1 MLFILVDYKSL
12 NNLYEKY
19 NSCGK
24 MEVRKLEAEAYLSE
38 LKREWPEI
46 FRIYEKLNKG
56 ETLNTLDM
64 EWIEEIS
71 KESGWSVDD
80 VVDEIKNADKE
91 PSSRIEIY
99 QRMFEEYYNEAKE
112 LEKKGDR
119 RQAGEKIWGAIT
131 ALIKLFAAKKGVGV
145 IYWSAGEMDRFISSN
160 VEEKYKKLF
169 RELLYKGQILHFN
182 FYEDNLSE
190 EGFKETFDEVVQ
202 LIEEAKKIVVG

>member
-1 MLFILVDYKSL
+1 
-12 NNLYEKY
+12 
-19 NSCGK
+19 
-24 MEVRKLEAEAYLSE
+24 MELRKLEAEAYLSE

-46 FRIYEKLNKG
+46 FRIYEKLNRG
-56 ETLNTLDM
+56 ETLNILDK

-91 PSSRIEIY
+91 PSSRIEKY
-99 QRMFEEYYNEAKE
+99 QKMFGEYYNEAKE

-131 ALIKLFAAKKGVGV
+131 ALIKLFAAKKKVGI
-145 IYWSAGEMDRFISSN
+145 IYWSAGKMDRFISSN